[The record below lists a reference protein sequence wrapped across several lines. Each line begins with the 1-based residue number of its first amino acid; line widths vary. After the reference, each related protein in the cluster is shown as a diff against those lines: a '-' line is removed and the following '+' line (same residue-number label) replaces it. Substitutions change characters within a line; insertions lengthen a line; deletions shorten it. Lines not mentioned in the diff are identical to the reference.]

1 MASRIESDSFGK
13 IKVPADKYWGAQT
26 ERSLKYF
33 KIGKILVPLEII
45 KAIAIITTICLYII
59 NIQTKKLWLFV

>member
-26 ERSLKYF
+26 ERF
-33 KIGKILVPLEII
+33 VKIL
-45 KAIAIITTICLYII
+45 
-59 NIQTKKLWLFV
+59 